1 MMRRVGTVRS
11 DHSDLLTRVPWT
23 ARWVETNGGVLVV
36 DPVEQLRELVDLY
49 RRGLLS
55 KEEFASQRAKVLA
68 Q

>member
-1 MMRRVGTVRS
+1 MRRVGTVRS
-11 DHSDLLTRVPWT
+11 DHSDLLTRVPW
-23 ARWVETNGGVLVV
+23 AAHWVETRGAFLVV

-55 KEEFASQRAKVLA
+55 KEEFSSQRAKVLA

>member
-1 MMRRVGTVRS
+1 
-11 DHSDLLTRVPWT
+11 LTRIPWT
-23 ARWVETNGGVLVV
+23 ARRVETSGGVLVV

-55 KEEFASQRAKVLA
+55 KEEFGSQRAKVLG